1 MWPTTNWKRGR
12 FVVLKPL
19 VEAKMVAWS
28 IFEGSYAKV
37 KNHGKGGE
45 EKTVG

>member
-19 VEAKMVAWS
+19 VEEKMVAWS
-28 IFEGSYAKV
+28 IFEGSHAKV
-37 KNHGKGGE
+37 ETRAKKE
-45 EKTVG
+45 QEKTLG